1 MAVILKDRVKVIAT
15 TAGTGTFTLGAAT
28 IGFQS
33 FAAIGD
39 GNQTYYTI
47 AMQPGGVDGDFEVGI
62 GTVTDTA
69 GVFTL
74 SRDTVLES
82 SNAGSLV
89 DFPAGS
95 KDVFVTYPAERAVF
109 LNAAGT
115 AVTQE
120 DFDDITANNISLTTG
135 SISTDPAAATD
146 IANKRYVDEVAEGL
160 EAKPAVELATTGN
173 LVSTYDNGVSGV
185 GATLTSTTNGA
196 FPTIDGVTLTSTVLG
211 SNGVLVK
218 NQTASAQN
226 GRYNL
231 TTVGDAGTPWVLT
244 RCPLCDESSEIPGA
258 FTFVKSGTLFGG
270 TGWVQTVLD
279 PATFVIGTD
288 AIIVVQFAGAGAFTA
303 GTGLTLTGNVFSI
316 TDTGTA
322 GTYGS
327 ASQVP
332 VFTTNAQGQVTAV
345 TNTAI
350 AITSAAVSGLAA
362 SATTDTTN
370 ASNITSGTLG
380 TARLSGSYT
389 GITGVGTL
397 TAGTWSAS
405 TILAN
410 RGGTGFASYA
420 IGDLLFANTTT
431 TLSKLAG
438 VAVGNA
444 LISGGVG
451 AAPSYG
457 KIGLATHVSGTLPV
471 ANGGTGVTSSTGTGS
486 VVLSSSPTL
495 VTPALGTPSS
505 GNLANCTFPTL
516 NQNTTGNAATATA
529 LQTARTIGGVSFNGT
544 ANINLP
550 GVNTAGN
557 QNTTGSAATLTT
569 ARTING
575 VSFNGSANVNIPNIL
590 ATNSTTTLATTGVA
604 SAVNHLATTN
614 AATGGA
620 VTLTTEGTDTNIGLN
635 ITTKG
640 TGAIVLDTGTGAGQ
654 IDLKPGASNARLWD
668 DDSSHY
674 YQFVTGDRTANYNIT
689 LPAGNVTLTAGTS
702 VVTTRTLT
710 AGDGLSGGGSLAA
723 NRTFAV
729 DATVVRTSGAQ
740 TIADVKT
747 FTSIIGGSIDGNAA
761 TATTLQTARTIG
773 GVSFDGSAN
782 INLPGVN
789 TAGNQNTTGSAAT
802 LTTARTIN
810 GTSFNGS
817 ANITTANWGT
827 ARTLTI
833 GNTGKSVNGSAN
845 VAWTPAEIVNRTTPP
860 ADTAASW
867 GDGVNLANPAY
878 PAGSGSIVASFV
890 FNSNRGMQLATS
902 SFSEGTPLQFR
913 RVHTGQPDGL
923 GAWQE
928 LVDNASTQTVGGT
941 KTFSSPIIGALSGN
955 ATTATTLQTARTING
970 TSFNGSANITTA
982 NWGTAR
988 TLTIG
993 STGKTFNGS
1002 ADVAWTLAEIGA
1014 APAASAIPS
1023 GTKMLFAQTAAPT
1036 GWTKDT
1042 THDNKA
1048 LRVVSGTAST
1058 GGSVA
1063 FTTAFASKAVA
1074 GTVGSTT
1081 LSTSE
1086 IPSHSHSHLVFH
1098 DYGFGAGAPN
1108 RTTGMVNGGGGS
1120 ANLGGNATGGGGSH
1134 NHSFTG
1140 TAIDLAVSYVDVII
1154 ATKD

>member
-39 GNQTYYTI
+39 GNETYYTI

-69 GVFTL
+69 GTFTL

-82 SNAGSLV
+82 SNAGSKV
-89 DFPAGS
+89 DFPAGT

-120 DFDDITANNISLTTG
+120 DFDAITANNISLTTG
-135 SISTDPAAATD
+135 SISTDPVAATD

-196 FPTIDGVTLTSTVLG
+196 FPTIDGVTLTSTVQG

-316 TDTGTA
+316 TNTGTA

-350 AITSAAVSGLAA
+350 GITSAAVSGLAA

-420 IGDLLFANTTT
+420 VGDLLFADTTT

-495 VTPALGTPSS
+495 VTPALGTPAS

-569 ARTING
+569 TRTLWGQN
-575 VSFNGSANVNIPNIL
+575 FNGSANVTGAL
-590 ATNSTTTLATTGVA
+590 SSVTTLAMSGQLTNTVAIGTAPLVITSTTRVA
-604 SAVNHLATTN
+604 N
-614 AATGGA
+614 
-620 VTLTTEGTDTNIGLN
+620 LN
-635 ITTKG
+635 V
-640 TGAIVLDTGTGAGQ
+640 A
-654 IDLKPGASNARLWD
+654 
-668 DDSSHY
+668 
-674 YQFVTGDRTANYNIT
+674 
-689 LPAGNVTLTAGTS
+689 TAGTAD
-702 VVTTRTLT
+702 TLT
-710 AGDGLSGGGSLAA
+710 
-723 NRTFAV
+723 
-729 DATVVRTSGAQ
+729 
-740 TIADVKT
+740 
-747 FTSIIGGSIDGNAA
+747 
-761 TATTLQTARTIG
+761 
-773 GVSFDGSAN
+773 
-782 INLPGVN
+782 
-789 TAGNQNTTGSAAT
+789 
-802 LTTARTIN
+802 
-810 GTSFNGS
+810 
-817 ANITTANWGT
+817 
-827 ARTLTI
+827 
-833 GNTGKSVNGSAN
+833 
-845 VAWTPAEIVNRTTPP
+845 
-860 ADTAASW
+860 
-867 GDGVNLANPAY
+867 
-878 PAGSGSIVASFV
+878 
-890 FNSNRGMQLATS
+890 
-902 SFSEGTPLQFR
+902 
-913 RVHTGQPDGL
+913 
-923 GAWQE
+923 
-928 LVDNASTQTVGGT
+928 
-941 KTFSSPIIGALSGN
+941 
-955 ATTATTLQTARTING
+955 TARTING

-993 STGKTFNGS
+993 STGKSVNGS
-1002 ADVAWTLAEIGA
+1002 ADVSWTLAEIGA

-1023 GTKMLFAQTAAPT
+1023 GTRMLFQQTAAPT

-1048 LRVVSGTAST
+1048 LRVVSGTVGS

-1063 FTTAFASKAVA
+1063 FTTAFASQAVSGSIGNTTA
-1074 GTVGSTT
+1074 TNQNTTAGGTVANHTLTT
-1081 LSTSE
+1081 AQM
-1086 IPSHSHSHLVFH
+1086 PSHSHQTPAG
-1098 DYGFGAGAPN
+1098 YGGTNNFALAGGTAFAFVSQGQTGA
-1108 RTTGMVNGGGGS
+1108 TGS
-1120 ANLGGNATGGGGSH
+1120 GNAHNHGFTGTAHTHTQDAH

-1140 TAIDLAVSYVDVII
+1140 TAINLAVSYVDLII